1 MLARMSKSDV
11 PFPPPGTPETPEI
24 LNIRSRQIDYSR
36 PLPGTYLTTGVRA
49 ARGYRFSKFCMS
61 LMSPVVREAFKA
73 DPEKVM
79 VDAGLSEPERRLV
92 RDRDWNGMLR
102 YGTSTF
108 MVLKLSNVL
117 GVGQNRTGAAMRG
130 QTYEEF
136 MATRNVK
143 EAS

>member
-1 MLARMSKSDV
+1 MSKQEQT
-11 PFPPPGTPETPEI
+11 FPPPGTYEKPEI
-24 LNIRSRQIDYSR
+24 LKIKSRQIDYAR
-36 PLPGTYLTTGVRA
+36 PIPGTYLTTGVRA
-49 ARGYRFSKFCMS
+49 ARGYRFSKFCMG
-61 LMSPVVREAFKA
+61 LMSPAVREAFKA
-73 DPEKVM
+73 DPEQAM
-79 VDAGLSEPERRLV
+79 AAAGLSEAERELV
-92 RDRDWNGMLR
+92 RKRDWNGMLR

-108 MVLKLSNVL
+108 MVLKLSNAL

>member
-1 MLARMSKSDV
+1 MSKSD
-11 PFPPPGTPETPEI
+11 PEFPPPGSPGAPEI
-24 LNIRSRQIDYSR
+24 LDLRSRQIDYSR

-61 LMSPVVREAFKA
+61 LMDLNKREALKA
-73 DPEKVM
+73 DPEEFM
-79 VDAGLSEPERRLV
+79 AEAGLSDYERQLV

-108 MVLKLSNVL
+108 MVLKLSNAL

>member
-1 MLARMSKSDV
+1 MSK
-11 PFPPPGTPETPEI
+11 PETTFPPPGTPETPEV
-24 LNIRSRQIDYSR
+24 LNLRSRQIDYSK
-36 PLPGTYLTTGVRA
+36 PLPGTYLTTGIRA

-61 LMSPVVREAFKA
+61 LMKPEIREALKA
-73 DPEKVM
+73 DSEKVM
-79 VDAGLSEPERRLV
+79 EEAGLSEFERQLV
-92 RDRDWNGMLR
+92 RERDWNGMLR

-108 MVLKLSNVL
+108 MVLKLSNAL

>member
-1 MLARMSKSDV
+1 MTEK
-11 PFPPPGTPETPEI
+11 FPPPGTADAPEI
-24 LNIRSRQIDYSR
+24 LRIKSRQIDYSK
-36 PLPGTYLTTGVRA
+36 PIPGTYLTTGIRA

-61 LMSPVVREAFKA
+61 LMQEAVREAFKA
-73 DPEKVM
+73 DPDKVM
-79 VDAGLSEPERRLV
+79 NAAGLNEEEKKLV
-92 RDRDWNGMLR
+92 RERDWNGMLR

-108 MVLKLSNVL
+108 MILKLSNAL
-117 GVGQNRTGAAMRG
+117 GFGQNRTGAAMRG